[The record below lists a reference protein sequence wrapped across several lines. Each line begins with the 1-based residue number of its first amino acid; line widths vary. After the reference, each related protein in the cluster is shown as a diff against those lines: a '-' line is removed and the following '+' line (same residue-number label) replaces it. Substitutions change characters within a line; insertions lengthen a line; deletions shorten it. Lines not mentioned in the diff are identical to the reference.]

1 MSERAS
7 QASTR
12 SIRDRMELTFHVAM
26 RTVSTL
32 GGGGDRPRRVAAVGT
47 ALVTGASSGIG
58 LAFARELARRGHD
71 LVLVARDRT
80 RLEQLA
86 DELRRSHGVQA
97 EVLVADLAV
106 HAQVETVAA
115 RVADPDRP
123 VGLLVNNAGF
133 ALGRGVLDSELED
146 ELRLLDV
153 HCRAVLVLSH
163 AAARAMVARGHGA
176 IVNLSSIGAYVAM
189 GSYSAAKAWVTVFSE
204 ALSGQLAGT
213 GVTVTVL
220 CPGFTRTEFQQRAG
234 LDVRRL
240 PSALWIDADELVRDC
255 LHDVARGRVIC
266 VPTLRYRVIIG
277 LLKLTPRRFLRGAGG
292 EVTGPSRR

>member
-1 MSERAS
+1 
-7 QASTR
+7 
-12 SIRDRMELTFHVAM
+12 
-26 RTVSTL
+26 
-32 GGGGDRPRRVAAVGT
+32 
-47 ALVTGASSGIG
+47 IG

-71 LVLVARDRT
+71 LVLVARDRA
-80 RLEQLA
+80 RLEGLA

-97 EVLVADLAV
+97 EVLVADLADP
-106 HAQVETVAA
+106 AQVETVAQ
-115 RVADPDRP
+115 RVADADRP
-123 VGLLVNNAGF
+123 IGLLVNNAGF
-133 ALGRGVLDSELED
+133 ALGGGVLDNDIDD

-153 HCRAVLVLSH
+153 LCRAVLVLSH

-240 PSALWIDADELVRDC
+240 PSAMWLDADAVVRDC
-255 LHDVARGRVIC
+255 LHDVARGRVISI
-266 VPTLRYRVIIG
+266 PSLRYRATVG

-292 EVTGPSRR
+292 EVTMPRR